1 MGIPLCVGTNCAH
14 LLEGMDQASEY
25 VRQNS
30 GWLGTVV
37 LIVIILAILYAVY
50 SYMFPGADPSYTR
63 FLAGEAD
70 ARQPVVTQG
79 QVPAIY
85 TGGDFTLSFWVYID
99 DWNYKAA
106 DNKFL
111 FAISPAIVGTQARSP
126 LVGVLTAMKNN
137 MQISAATVQAQQ
149 GGATPSGGA
158 AGPDITR
165 ESNLQNLLTHKTSF
179 EMFQS
184 TVGPTDA
191 GGDCSVTDIPLQRW
205 VCVTIVSSGRVLDVY
220 IDGKLQRSCVL
231 DNVVHV
237 PRGQLKLRL
246 GESGGFGGRYSS
258 VQMWNQQLT
267 PDVIYGIYQMG
278 PTQARH
284 DIITDVTK
292 YLNLNVSFTGSAPG
306 QPIPGGSAAPAN
318 PLSALS
324 SDFSSMYQSASAD
337 FSSAEASAK
346 NMLSRF

>member
-1 MGIPLCVGTNCAH
+1 ML
-14 LLEGMDQASEY
+14 
-25 VRQNS
+25 RQNS
-30 GWLGTVV
+30 SWIGIAAVI
-37 LIVIILAILYAVY
+37 IVILAILYAVY
-50 SYMFPGADPSYTR
+50 TYLYPGADPTYTR

-70 ARQPVVTQG
+70 ARQPVVVKG
-79 QVPAIY
+79 NVPAIY
-85 TGGDFTLSFWVYID
+85 TGGDFTLSFWIYVD

-106 DNKFL
+106 DDKFL
-111 FAISPAIVGTQARSP
+111 FAISPATLGPMSRSP

-137 MQISAATVQAQQ
+137 MRISAATV
-149 GGATPSGGA
+149 GASHTGSSTA
-158 AGPDITR
+158 TGPDITR
-165 ESNLQNLLTHKTSF
+165 ESNLQNLLAHKTSF

-184 TVGPTDA
+184 TVA
-191 GGDCSVTDIPLQRW
+191 GDSDPNACNVNEIPLQRW

-231 DNVVHV
+231 SNVVHV

-258 VQMWNQQLT
+258 VQMWSQQLT

-306 QPIPGGSAAPAN
+306 QPIPGGAGGAPAN
-318 PLSALS
+318 PFAGLS

-337 FSSAEASAK
+337 FASAEASAK
-346 NMLSRF
+346 SMLSRF

>member
-1 MGIPLCVGTNCAH
+1 M
-14 LLEGMDQASEY
+14 EQASEY

-30 GWLGTVV
+30 GWFGTIAAII
-37 LIVIILAILYAVY
+37 LIVVILYVVY
-50 SYMFPGADPSYTR
+50 TYLYPGADPTFTR

-70 ARQPVVTQG
+70 ARQPVVVQG
-79 QVPAIY
+79 NVPAIY
-85 TGGDFTLSFWVYID
+85 TGGDFTLSFWIYVD

-111 FAISPAIVGTQARSP
+111 FAISPAILSPDSRSP
-126 LVGVLTAMKNN
+126 LVGVLTPLKNN
-137 MQISAATVQAQQ
+137 MRISASTVRTQH
-149 GGATPSGGA
+149 GAPADAVSA
-158 AGPDITR
+158 PDITR
-165 ESNLQNLLTHKTSF
+165 EKNLQDLLTHRTSF

-184 TVGPTDA
+184 TVGPDI
-191 GGDCSVTDIPLQRW
+191 GDGSCDVNEVPLQRW

-220 IDGKLQRSCVL
+220 MDGKLQRSCVL

-237 PRGQLKLRL
+237 PRGNLKLRL

-292 YLNLNVSFTGSAPG
+292 FLNLNVTFTGSAPG
-306 QPIPGGSAAPAN
+306 QPIPGGAGAAPPTN
-318 PLSALS
+318 PFAAIGSE
-324 SDFSSMYQSASAD
+324 FSSAYQSASAD

-346 NMLSRF
+346 SMLSRF

>member
-1 MGIPLCVGTNCAH
+1 
-14 LLEGMDQASEY
+14 MDQASEY

-30 GWLGTVV
+30 GLMGTVL

-50 SYMFPGADPSYTR
+50 SYMYPGADPSYTR

-70 ARQPVVTQG
+70 ARHPVVVNG
-79 QVPAIY
+79 NVPAIY

-111 FAISPAIVGTQARSP
+111 FAISPAVVGSHARSP
-126 LVGVLTAMKNN
+126 LVGVLTPMKNN
-137 MQISAATVQAQQ
+137 MLIAAATVQARH
-149 GGATPSGGA
+149 GLASNGGA

-165 ESNLQNLLTHKTSF
+165 ESNLQNLLTRKTSF

-191 GGDCSVTDIPLQRW
+191 PGDCSVTDIPLQRW

-231 DNVVHV
+231 ENVVHV

-258 VQMWNQQLT
+258 VQMWSQQLT

-318 PLSALS
+318 PFSALS

-346 NMLSRF
+346 SMLSRF

>member
-1 MGIPLCVGTNCAH
+1 
-14 LLEGMDQASEY
+14 MDQTGEY
-25 VRQNS
+25 LRQNS
-30 GWLGTVV
+30 GWLGTIA
-37 LIVIILAILYAVY
+37 LIVVILAIIYAVY
-50 SYMFPGADPSYTR
+50 TYLYPGVDPTYTR

-79 QVPAIY
+79 HVPAIY

-99 DWNYKAA
+99 DWNYKVT

-111 FAISPAIVGTQARSP
+111 FAISPVTLGSHTRSP
-126 LVGVLTAMKNN
+126 LVGVLSPMKNN
-137 MQISAATVQAQQ
+137 MRISAATVKAQHT
-149 GGATPSGGA
+149 GATGL
-158 AGPDITR
+158 DINR
-165 ESNLQNLLTHKTSF
+165 EDALQNLLANRTSF
-179 EMFQS
+179 EMFQMTSMAGS
-184 TVGPTDA
+184 TDG
-191 GGDCSVTDIPLQRW
+191 GGDCSVTDVPLQRW

-246 GESGGFGGRYSS
+246 GENGGFGGRYSS

-278 PTQARH
+278 PTQASH
-284 DIITDVTK
+284 NIITDITK

-306 QPIPGGSAAPAN
+306 QPIPGGAGAAVPTN
-318 PLSALS
+318 PFSSLS
-324 SDFSSMYQSASAD
+324 SDASSMYQSASAD

>member
-1 MGIPLCVGTNCAH
+1 
-14 LLEGMDQASEY
+14 MDQTGEML
-25 VRQNS
+25 RQNS
-30 GWLGTVV
+30 SWIGIIAVI
-37 LIVIILAILYAVY
+37 IVILAILYAVY
-50 SYMFPGADPSYTR
+50 TYMYPGADPTFTR

-70 ARQPVVTQG
+70 ARQPVVVNG
-79 QVPAIY
+79 NVPAIY

-106 DNKFL
+106 DDKFL
-111 FAISPAIVGTQARSP
+111 FAISPVTLGPTSRSP

-137 MQISAATVQAQQ
+137 MRISAATVQARH
-149 GGATPSGGA
+149 GGSSPSGGA

-165 ESNLQNLLTHKTSF
+165 ESNLQNLLTRKTSF

-184 TVGPTDA
+184 TVGPSDSN
-191 GGDCSVTDIPLQRW
+191 DCSVTEVPLQRW

-246 GESGGFGGRYSS
+246 GENGGFGGRYSS
-258 VQMWNQQLT
+258 VQMWSQQLT

-306 QPIPGGSAAPAN
+306 QPIPGGSGGGAPSN
-318 PLSALS
+318 PFAGLS
-324 SDFSSMYQSASAD
+324 SDFSSLYQGASAD
-337 FSSAEASAK
+337 FASAEASAK
-346 NMLSRF
+346 GMLSRF